1 MNTDLSKFNVVNSL
15 ATCENIRCSTLS
27 VLANLFEYQWSV
39 TVIKKFVLSVVLI
52 LILIPLTSWSMGK
65 DCFPPEMIPDNLFPI
80 VKLETS
86 MGDIEVELNRMRA
99 PITANNFLRYVLEG
113 EYDGTI
119 FHRVMIGFVVQ
130 GGGYT
135 KDIEERTMH
144 DSILNESGNG
154 LENLIGSIAMAR
166 YDDPHS
172 ATRQFYFNMEN
183 NASLDPSSRNWGYTV
198 FGLVVSGMDV
208 LQAIAEVETGYSE
221 DLDAEDVPVEPILLI
236 KASVLE

>member
-1 MNTDLSKFNVVNSL
+1 M
-15 ATCENIRCSTLS
+15 
-27 VLANLFEYQWSV
+27 
-39 TVIKKFVLSVVLI
+39 IKKYVLSLVLM
-52 LILIPLTSWSMGK
+52 LVSIPLTSWSIDK
-65 DCFPPEMIPDNLFPI
+65 DCFPPDMIPDNLFPT

-135 KDIEERTMH
+135 KDIEEKTMH
-144 DSILNESGNG
+144 ENILNESGNG

-166 YDDPHS
+166 YSDPHS

-198 FGLVVSGMDV
+198 FGQVISGMEV